1 MEKHLM
7 KKTIA
12 WLIIGIFIGIG
23 MWGVYAIGGLIAL
36 AIILGCFVIAAILSW
51 AALTIMD

>member
-1 MEKHLM
+1 M

-51 AALTIMD
+51 ATLTIMD